1 MHLSCVN
8 IDMSFRCFCFFVFL
22 FFFLIKKVLSKTT
35 KWWYLFSF
43 SESQMVNSLLTHSN
57 LLQEYPYG
65 VGEGRRVVVYLHSI

>member
-8 IDMSFRCFCFFVFL
+8 MDMLFRCFCFCVCV

-57 LLQEYPYG
+57 LFQEYPYG
-65 VGEGRRVVVYLHSI
+65 VGEGRRVVVYLHLI